1 MVNSVSGNYNDWIT
15 SLNSRGIKTTNL
27 GKGEANFAD
36 YTNALSESLKQ
47 EIMASF
53 DCDADYDLQAKLA
66 SLYDGNVKQSG
77 DIVNAAKKAGIQVN
91 VQYVKTSYI
100 VDNKADGHYD
110 KDVTNGS
117 IAVYTF
123 KDANGGEIKIA
134 DANGNG
140 ALETEELFM
149 NELLSG
155 VVSDISA
162 PSGGGVSGKQA
173 NVQNTLQNTIQGFI
187 NKMDERLA
195 EQQKH
200 IDELAQQTSEI
211 GTAAG
216 LKPNKK
222 ADNSQIKI
230 AKSDNKKTDKN
241 NEIKDEAEDIIKN
254 KYPELAQ
261 TKVDKYLDNIMD
273 KVSNTGISVEKAVEA
288 IIGDIEQ
295 AA

>member
-230 AKSDNKKTDKN
+230 AKSTDKTDKKD
-241 NEIKDEAEDIIKN
+241 EIKDEAEDIIK
-254 KYPELAQ
+254 KQYPQLSQ
-261 TKVDKYLDNIMD
+261 TQINKYLDDITD
-273 KVSNTGISVEKAVEA
+273 KVSDTGISVEKAVKA
-288 IIGDIEQ
+288 IIGDLEQ